1 MLWTWFLYLSFPGVS
16 QAAENMAD
24 RIQAMQKKVRQ
35 KLGVTNAKYKKG
47 EKLEDMR
54 RFSMFGI

>member
-1 MLWTWFLYLSFPGVS
+1 MS

-47 EKLEDMR
+47 EKLEDMK

>member
-1 MLWTWFLYLSFPGVS
+1 MS

-35 KLGVTNAKYKKG
+35 KLEVTNAKYKER
-47 EKLEDMR
+47 EKLEDVR